1 MLLPSALLLWVLWVL
16 RLTAVAAGSSVL
28 LTFSIARHGARNAL
42 PKTML
47 LQESSSYAGPT
58 LLPVGQR
65 MCYNAGVA
73 FRNRYLNSSNCQA
86 SGSCLV
92 SPGGDSRYGLVS
104 QGAGFHNYNSLVRA
118 SYTDRAL
125 LSAQAFFAGV
135 FPAQPPNSSLLY
147 LPTGQQ
153 PVPVYS
159 EPDKDD
165 WLIRTYN
172 KCPAYDARLM
182 AWFDSPQFQA
192 KARDTAA
199 LRAAFQAL
207 APALDCSLENWWNVY
222 DAWNV
227 WQTFG
232 IGDPLPALKTSMF
245 TQLVQLA
252 TWGEISKMSSNLT
265 SNLLGGP
272 LLADML
278 AYMDTTASAALTG
291 TQVFPKL
298 LHISSHYN
306 VQLGVLA
313 ALALDTHPPA
323 LAALPWLSSKLPALA
338 STAVF
343 ELLAPEVQAAVVGGE
358 LGQLAVRLVVQDGPE
373 ASWQMVPLPCAVTGD
388 AAAQLAGPGACSYPA
403 FRALATA
410 AALPSAP
417 SWCRACANTGAAA
430 CQTLA
435 AQARE
440 AAESR
445 RADRM
450 RDGLIA
456 GVVLTFVFTLM
467 LSCGTALLMHRR
479 ARWTSS
485 EQALV
490 ARGGSQHSSSN
501 TEGMPQ
507 TRNSTVTLKC

>member
-1 MLLPSALLLWVLWVL
+1 MLWPSALLLWALWVL

-92 SPGGDSRYGLVS
+92 SSGGDTRYGLVS

-125 LSAQAFFAGV
+125 LSAQ
-135 FPAQPPNSSLLY
+135 
-147 LPTGQQ
+147 

-159 EPDKDD
+159 EADRDD
-165 WLIRTYN
+165 RLIRTYN

-199 LRAAFQAL
+199 LRAGFQAL
-207 APALDCSLENWWNVY
+207 APGLDCSLENWWNVY

-232 IGDPLPALKTSMF
+232 IGDPLPALNTSMF
-245 TQLVQLA
+245 SQLVQLA

-278 AYMDTTASAALTG
+278 AYMDTTASAALSG

-343 ELLAPEVQAAVVGGE
+343 ELLAPEVQAAVVGGG

-373 ASWQMVPLPCAVTGD
+373 VPW
-388 AAAQLAGPGACSYPA
+388 
-403 FRALATA
+403 RM
-410 AALPSAP
+410 
-417 SWCRACANTGAAA
+417 
-430 CQTLA
+430 
-435 AQARE
+435 ARE

-467 LSCGTALLMHRR
+467 LSCGTALIMHRR

-490 ARGGSQHSSSN
+490 ARGRLAAQ
-501 TEGMPQ
+501 Q
-507 TRNSTVTLKC
+507 

>member
-1 MLLPSALLLWVLWVL
+1 
-16 RLTAVAAGSSVL
+16 
-28 LTFSIARHGARNAL
+28 
-42 PKTML
+42 ML

-92 SPGGDSRYGLVS
+92 SPGGDTRYGLVS

-159 EPDKDD
+159 EPDRDD

-199 LRAAFQAL
+199 LRAAFQAVRPASAAAAGSRGGIPLASRGPGRSTGRFKGSSADLGSSDAEARQPPRQATMGRGRGARGVEAPQVSPLPAWLQL
-207 APALDCSLENWWNVY
+207 APGLDCSLENWWNVY

-232 IGDPLPALKTSMF
+232 IGDPLPALNTSMF

-265 SNLLGGP
+265 SNLLG
-272 LLADML
+272 
-278 AYMDTTASAALTG
+278 
-291 TQVFPKL
+291 
-298 LHISSHYN
+298 
-306 VQLGVLA
+306 
-313 ALALDTHPPA
+313 
-323 LAALPWLSSKLPALA
+323 
-338 STAVF
+338 
-343 ELLAPEVQAAVVGGE
+343 
-358 LGQLAVRLVVQDGPE
+358 
-373 ASWQMVPLPCAVTGD
+373 
-388 AAAQLAGPGACSYPA
+388 
-403 FRALATA
+403 
-410 AALPSAP
+410 
-417 SWCRACANTGAAA
+417 
-430 CQTLA
+430 
-435 AQARE
+435 
-440 AAESR
+440 
-445 RADRM
+445 
-450 RDGLIA
+450 
-456 GVVLTFVFTLM
+456 
-467 LSCGTALLMHRR
+467 
-479 ARWTSS
+479 
-485 EQALV
+485 
-490 ARGGSQHSSSN
+490 
-501 TEGMPQ
+501 
-507 TRNSTVTLKC
+507 